1 MSDTRSPITRLAE
14 QWGSGD
20 REAFDRLVDLVYDDL
35 KSIAHHHL
43 SAGRRD
49 GLDTTALVHEAYVK
63 LAAVEEGTWRSR
75 AHFFAFCS
83 KAMRRILIDQAR
95 KQKAAKRGGARVRVP
110 LTPEIGGTEDDTAD
124 LLALNDALERL
135 EERSPRMAQIVEYR
149 FFGGMSV
156 PEAAEALEVSTR
168 TVERDWTRARA
179 YLHEAL
185 TLDAEHRP
193 DPDR

>member
-1 MSDTRSPITRLAE
+1 MADTRGSITRLAQ
-14 QWGSGD
+14 QWGAGD

-35 KSIAHHHL
+35 KRIAHRHL

-49 GLDTTALVHEAYVK
+49 GLDTTALVHEAYFK
-63 LAAVEEGTWRSR
+63 LWAVEEGVWRSR

-95 KQKAAKRGGARVRVP
+95 RRNAAKRGGDHVRVP
-110 LTPEIGGTEDDTAD
+110 LTSAIMGTSQDPID

-135 EERSPRMAQIVEYR
+135 EDRNPRMAQIVEFR

-156 PEAAEALEVSTR
+156 PQT
-168 TVERDWTRARA
+168 
-179 YLHEAL
+179 
-185 TLDAEHRP
+185 
-193 DPDR
+193 